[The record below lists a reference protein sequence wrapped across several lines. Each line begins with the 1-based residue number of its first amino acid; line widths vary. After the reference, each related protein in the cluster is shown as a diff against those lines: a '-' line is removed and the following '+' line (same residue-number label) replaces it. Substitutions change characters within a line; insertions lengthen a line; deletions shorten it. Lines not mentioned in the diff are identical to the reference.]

1 MTQKNS
7 PWGTVLTWCFDP
19 VFRQRAA
26 LQRAE
31 QRGMARM
38 MEPLRRALLEADAL
52 GIQFYGDRLEEYKR
66 LLHTVSPA
74 LVTLPSPRQSEP
86 ISERADV
93 LSLPPLPAD
102 LAPGITTYIVSSATL
117 AQAHAQLT
125 RPNPNGG
132 PEPEWMLAVTGIKKD
147 ELRTLEHLFDV
158 KLANQSTVTAA
169 FDMQDFAVNA
179 ITLHEHGQAL
189 HAIFHNHPFPG
200 RPTPS
205 GVDWRLQEV
214 LDKGGYPA
222 IQAVF
227 SQDGYIRFFAQ
238 RPFALTVFGT
248 GVECVDQDNFLY
260 RLVHFSTLPHPG
272 DASAPKRVGDTL
284 RPISANSRR

>member
-7 PWGTVLTWCFDP
+7 RWKRVLAWCYDP
-19 VFRQRAA
+19 VVRQRAA

-52 GIQFYGDRLEEYKR
+52 GIQFYGGRLEEYKKV
-66 LLHTVSPA
+66 LQTVSPA
-74 LVTLPSPRQSEP
+74 LVTLPAPRLSEP
-86 ISERADV
+86 TSMSGDA
-93 LSLPPLPAD
+93 LSLPTLPAD
-102 LAPGITTYIVSSATL
+102 LAPGIPTYLVSSATL
-117 AQAHAQLT
+117 AQAHAHLS
-125 RPNPNGG
+125 RAHPNGG

-147 ELRTLEHLFDV
+147 ELRTLEHLFEI
-158 KLANQSTVTAA
+158 KLANQSTVSAA
-169 FDMQDFAVNA
+169 FDMQDFAANA

-214 LDKGGYPA
+214 LDTGGYPA

-227 SQDGYIRFFAQ
+227 SSDGYIRFFAK
-238 RPFALTVFGT
+238 RPFVVTVFGT
-248 GVECVDQDNFLY
+248 GAECVDQDNFLY
-260 RLVHFSTLPHPG
+260 RLVHFGTLPHPG
-272 DASAPKRVGDTL
+272 DAPAPIRTGDTL
-284 RPISANSRR
+284 RPLSANSRR